1 MNAVPAL
8 VATPVA
14 ALAAAPIGIFDS
26 GVGGLSVLRHIRAQ
40 LPREHLL
47 YVADAGYAP
56 YGDKPEE
63 LVAQRSLSIAA
74 FLVER
79 GAKALVVACNTAT
92 VGAIKALRA
101 AYPAMPIV
109 GVEPGLKPAA
119 AASTS
124 GKVGV
129 LATYVTLHG
138 AKFLALR
145 EQVSAATGVD
155 FLLQPCVGL
164 VDQIELGDLGSSE
177 IAALLTR
184 YITPLL
190 EQGADTIVLGC
201 THYPLVRA
209 TIERIIADATDQ
221 PVALVDTGDAVARQ
235 LARLLDNAGLLRA
248 ADHVA
253 DAAPGL
259 EAFTSASATALATAF
274 SNLVG
279 LMPPVTEVAFPTP
292 VAAASAP
299 ALPTGQ

>member
-1 MNAVPAL
+1 VNAVPAL
-8 VATPVA
+8 SATPVA

-40 LPREHLL
+40 LPHEHLL

-79 GAKALVVACNTAT
+79 GAKAIVVACNTAT

-101 AYPAMPIV
+101 AYPTMPIV

-119 AASTS
+119 AASAS

-145 EQVSAATGVD
+145 EQVSAATGVE

-190 EQGADTIVLGC
+190 AQGADTIVLGC

-209 TIERIIADATDQ
+209 TIERIIANATDQ

-235 LARLLDNAGLLRA
+235 LARLLDQAGLLRA
-248 ADHVA
+248 V
-253 DAAPGL
+253 DATPGL

-274 SNLVG
+274 SNLAG
-279 LMPPVTEVAFPTP
+279 LAPPVDEVAFPVP
-292 VAAASAP
+292 VAPAPAP

>member
-1 MNAVPAL
+1 VNAVPA
-8 VATPVA
+8 PVA
-14 ALAAAPIGIFDS
+14 PGSAPIGIFDS

-40 LPREHLL
+40 LPHEHLL

-101 AYPAMPIV
+101 AYPTTPIV

-119 AASTS
+119 AASAS
-124 GKVGV
+124 RKVGV

-145 EQVSAATGVD
+145 EQVTAATGVQ

-177 IAALLTR
+177 IATLLTR

-190 EQGADTIVLGC
+190 AQGADTIVLGC

-235 LARLLDNAGLLRA
+235 LARLLSQAGLLRA
-248 ADHVA
+248 ADA
-253 DAAPGL
+253 TPGL

-274 SNLVG
+274 SNLAG
-279 LMPPVTEVAFPTP
+279 LAPPVVEVAFPTP
-292 VAAASAP
+292 VATTAAP

>member
-1 MNAVPAL
+1 M
-8 VATPVA
+8 
-14 ALAAAPIGIFDS
+14 
-26 GVGGLSVLRHIRAQ
+26 LRHIRAQ
-40 LPREHLL
+40 LPHEHLL
-47 YVADAGYAP
+47 YVADTGYAP

-74 FLVER
+74 FLVAR

-101 AYPAMPIV
+101 AYPDMPIV

-119 AASTS
+119 AASAS

-145 EQVSAATGVD
+145 EQVSAASGVE

-177 IAALLTR
+177 IAALLRR

-190 EQGADTIVLGC
+190 AQGADTIVLGC

-209 TIERIIADATDQ
+209 TIERIIAAATDQ
-221 PVALVDTGDAVARQ
+221 PVTLVDTGDAVARQ
-235 LARLLDNAGLLRA
+235 LARLLTQSGLRHPE
-248 ADHVA
+248 DG
-253 DAAPGL
+253 APGL
-259 EAFTSASATALATAF
+259 NAFTSASATALATAF

-279 LMPPVTEVAFPTP
+279 LTPQVAEVTFPLPVS
-292 VAAASAP
+292 AASAP
-299 ALPTGQ
+299 AFSTGQ